1 MTFQQYP
8 QKGGI
13 PSGST
18 AGRPSGAVEGDTYYN
33 GELGLLEIYSD
44 GLWIPCSAPAGI
56 PTVVGTD
63 VGTSRAYGSGAISI
77 TFTPG
82 TNGGTPYG
90 YVGTA
95 VIGATTY
102 TTGAT
107 TATTVTLV
115 VGDSGTYSV
124 SGVAYN
130 GFGTSPS
137 SVPSGVA
144 VTTVPQ
150 APSSVTASTS
160 AATANVAVNWTIGA
174 NGGKVLTGQT
184 ITAYAGTSAVTSTTV
199 STSATSAT
207 VTGLTDDTTYT
218 FKVFATNANGNSLDS
233 TASNSVTT
241 PDSFTLDW
249 LVIAGGGGP
258 GTGGITG
265 GGGAGGYRT
274 SAGTSGGGAAAESA
288 LSFWTG
294 SNLTLT
300 VGAGASGAANGNNSS
315 IAATGITTITS
326 TGGGRG
332 GRNGGNN
339 GQTGGSGGGA
349 YALGSVGAGTTNQG
363 YAGGLGVSNENSGGG
378 GGAGAVG
385 VNATTSVAGAGGDGV
400 SSSITGTAVT
410 RAGGGGGSAYNAT
423 VGAGGAGGGGS
434 GNNFPSNSPAGT
446 SGAANTGGGAG
457 GSNAQ
462 TNGGSG
468 VIILRYPD
476 TRTITIGAGLTGTES
491 SASGGYKRATIT
503 GGTGN
508 VSWS

>member
-1 MTFQQYP
+1 MAFSQFP
-8 QKGGI
+8 SKGGI
-13 PSGST
+13 PSGNT
-18 AGRPSGAVEGDTYYN
+18 AGRPSGPVIGDTYYN
-33 GELGLLEIYSD
+33 GELGLLEIYD
-44 GLWIPCSAPAGI
+44 GTNWVPSSAPAGI
-56 PTVVGTD
+56 PTLTATD
-63 VGTSRAYGSGAISI
+63 VGTSRAYGSGSIVI

-82 TNGGTPYG
+82 INGGSPYG

-95 VIGATTY
+95 IIGATTY

-107 TATTVTLV
+107 TAVTATLV
-115 VGDSGTYSV
+115 VGNSGTYSV
-124 SGVAYN
+124 SGTAYN
-130 GFGTSPS
+130 GFGSSPS
-137 SVPSGVA
+137 SVPLNLA

-150 APSSVTASTS
+150 APSSVSATTTTASTNVNVS
-160 AATANVAVNWTIGA
+160 WTQNAT
-174 NGGKVLTGQT
+174 GGKVLTSQT
-184 ITAYAGTSAVTSTTV
+184 VTAYAGTSAVTSTTV

-218 FKVFATNANGNSLDS
+218 FKVKATNANGDSLES

-241 PDSFTLDW
+241 PDLFTLDW

-274 SAGTSGGGAAAESA
+274 SAGTSGGGSTAEPA
-288 LSFWTG
+288 ISFWTG

-315 IAATGITTITS
+315 MSATGITTITCL
-326 TGGGRG
+326 GGGRG

-339 GQTGGSGGGA
+339 GQPGGSGGGA
-349 YALGSVGAGTTNQG
+349 YSGGIATPGAGTTRQG
-363 YAGGLGVSNENSGGG
+363 YDGGFGNSNENSGGG
-378 GGAGAVG
+378 GGAGSVGSNGTSSTGGNGGVG
-385 VNATTSVAGAGGDGV
+385 VA
-400 SSSITGTAVT
+400 SSITGSSVT
-410 RAGGGGGSAYNAT
+410 RAGGGGGSSYNFP
-423 VGAGGAGGGGS
+423 VGVGQNGGGDGNQYPSGS
-434 GNNFPSNSPAGT
+434 AGT

-457 GSNAQ
+457 GSNSA

-491 SASGGYKRATIT
+491 AASGGYKRATIT